1 VLDFDIQR
9 CTRRCAALGRDLA
22 PGERFYSALVQR
34 GADVVRQDFSEE
46 GWQGPPDGALGCWK
60 SQMPDASGVKKA
72 TLAPSEVLL
81 QYFEQLEGDAS
92 RGDLRYVLAL
102 LMVRRRIMRLDET
115 ARDEAGQEVLVLT
128 CARNETEYR
137 TPVVLPSDERAA
149 EIQRELETL
158 LYSE

>member
-1 VLDFDIQR
+1 
-9 CTRRCAALGRDLA
+9 
-22 PGERFYSALVQR
+22 
-34 GADVVRQDFSEE
+34 
-46 GWQGPPDGALGCWK
+46 
-60 SQMPDASGVKKA
+60 
-72 TLAPSEVLL
+72 VLL
-81 QYFEQLEGDAS
+81 QYFEQLEGDTS
-92 RGDLRYVLAL
+92 RGDLHYVLAL